1 MIPANIEILYSA
13 EKISKRITELGKEIS
28 SDYQGKKL
36 TAVVL
41 MTGGMIFAADLV
53 RNLDI
58 PVWVDSIN
66 VSSYH
71 GHSSSGELKFRSS
84 LKLDVKDRHILLI
97 DEVFDTGFT
106 MDSLRKYI
114 LEKGASSVKSAV
126 AVVKNVKRQPEIK
139 MPEYVGFYAP
149 DRYLIGYGLD
159 SNGCSCV

>member
-58 PVWVDSIN
+58 PVWVD
-66 VSSYH
+66 
-71 GHSSSGELKFRSS
+71 
-84 LKLDVKDRHILLI
+84 
-97 DEVFDTGFT
+97 
-106 MDSLRKYI
+106 
-114 LEKGASSVKSAV
+114 
-126 AVVKNVKRQPEIK
+126 
-139 MPEYVGFYAP
+139 
-149 DRYLIGYGLD
+149 
-159 SNGCSCV
+159 